1 MPNQKRKNEKS
12 IKVLISNEA
21 KQNVIDIYEY
31 IAKDSIKYAI
41 KTTKDI
47 KKLIHDLEKSPYLG
61 RYVPELQNKHYR
73 EIIYKSYR
81 IIYSIA
87 EKEKIIYI
95 HFVIHGKRN
104 LESFYKSYISKN
116 NF

>member
-1 MPNQKRKNEKS
+1 M
-12 IKVLISNEA
+12 KVLISTEA
-21 KQNVIDIYEY
+21 HQHISEIYRY
-31 IAKDSIKYAI
+31 IEQDSLKYANETSKNI
-41 KTTKDI
+41 YSF
-47 KKLIHDLEKSPYLG
+47 IHDLEKSPYLG